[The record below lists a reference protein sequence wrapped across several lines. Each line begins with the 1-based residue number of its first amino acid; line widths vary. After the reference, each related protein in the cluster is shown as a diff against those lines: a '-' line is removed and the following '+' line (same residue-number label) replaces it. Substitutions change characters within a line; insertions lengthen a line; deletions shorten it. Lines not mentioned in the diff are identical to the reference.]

1 MRNLVLALALMF
13 GASVAFGA
21 DLNVA
26 VQTSATMPVLP
37 GAVVTYQVVGELSSN
52 TDNEGLALVGFTLS
66 FDGGDLSPA
75 DVPTTIPMNNFV
87 VDDFDACTNCA
98 GINNPQGYGG
108 TVIGGDLV
116 QVGGGQNTI
125 MNDGVGGHPD
135 FPTGAVIEQ
144 VAWLGSPQVL
154 VEGSLTAPM
163 TEGTYNLTLTDL
175 FANVIKDGETGTP
188 FWATEAA
195 GVGTVTN
202 LQIVVG
208 DIPVCH
214 FLSSDPADGWV
225 DARQPLNDGMTEPDG
240 WSVIEITFNAEC
252 DASVL
257 SAGDFTITEV
267 CDPGNC
273 DEVGPAVDS
282 FVGAGDSGT
291 LTLVAPIDPKAWTVI
306 TYVDGDAGD
315 VIRLGYLP
323 ADADAS
329 GTSNANDI
337 VEEVDMVN
345 EALSGGSPPLHS
357 SDIDR
362 SGSVTGND
370 IITLID
376 LLNGAGVFDPYFGV
390 TLPDLP

>member
-1 MRNLVLALALMF
+1 MRNLVLTLALIF

-26 VQTSATMPVLP
+26 VQSSDTMPVAP
-37 GAVVTYQVVGELSSN
+37 GATVTYQVVGELTSDA
-52 TDNEGLALVGFTLS
+52 DNEGLALVGFTLS

-75 DVPTTIPMNNFV
+75 DVPTTSPMNNFV
-87 VDDFDACTNCA
+87 VDDFDACVNCA

-108 TVIGGDLV
+108 TVIAGDLV

-125 MNDGVGGHPD
+125 MNDGLGGHPD
-135 FPTGAVIEQ
+135 FPVGTVIQQ
-144 VAWLGSPQVL
+144 VAWLGAAEVL
-154 VEGSLTAPM
+154 VEGTLTAPM
-163 TEGTYNLTLTDL
+163 TAGTYNLTLTDL

-214 FLSSDPADGWV
+214 FASSDPSDGWI
-225 DARQPLNDGMTEPDG
+225 DARQPLDNSQTVPDG
-240 WSVIEITFNAEC
+240 WATIDITFNAEC
-252 DASVL
+252 DASTL
-257 SAGDFTITEV
+257 GAGDFMITEV
-267 CDPGNC
+267 CNVGNC

-282 FVGAGDSGT
+282 FVGAGNTGT

-323 ADADAS
+323 ADADGS
-329 GTSNANDI
+329 RTSNANDI
-337 VEEVDMVN
+337 TVEVDGV
-345 EALSGGSPPLHS
+345 ALGTPLHQY
-357 SDIDR
+357 DMDR
-362 SGSVTGND
+362 SGTINAND
-370 IITLID
+370 ITVVID
-376 LLNGAGVFDPYFGV
+376 LLNGATPWESYQGVS
-390 TLPDLP
+390 LPAMP

>member
-21 DLNVA
+21 DLNVT
-26 VQTSATMPVLP
+26 VQTSATMPVSP
-37 GAVVTYQVVGELSSN
+37 GAVVTYQVVGELSSSA
-52 TDNEGLALVGFTLS
+52 DNEGLALVGFTLS

-75 DVPTTIPMNNFV
+75 DVPTTTPMNNFV
-87 VDDFDACTNCA
+87 VDDFDSCVNCA

-108 TVIGGDLV
+108 TVIAGDLV

-125 MNDGVGGHPD
+125 MNDGAGSHPD
-135 FPTGAVIEQ
+135 FPTGTVITQ
-144 VAWLGSPQVL
+144 VAWPASPVVL

-163 TEGTYNLTLTDL
+163 TAGTYYLTLTDL

-214 FLSSDPADGWV
+214 FVSSDPSDGWI
-225 DARQPLNDGMTEPDG
+225 DARQPLNSSQTAPAG
-240 WSVIEITFNAEC
+240 WTTIDIIFNAEC
-252 DASVL
+252 DASTL
-257 SAGDFTITEV
+257 DAGDFTVAEV
-267 CDPGNC
+267 CEVGNC
-273 DEVGPAVDS
+273 DGVGPAVDS
-282 FVGAGDSGT
+282 FVGTGNTGT
-291 LTLVAPIDPKAWTVI
+291 LTLAAPIDQKAWTTI

-323 ADADAS
+323 ADVDNS
-329 GTSNANDI
+329 RISNANDI
-337 VEEVDMVN
+337 VEIVDLVN
-345 EALSGGSPPLHS
+345 DFMGGGSPPIYLT
-357 SDIDR
+357 DIDR
-362 SGSVTGND
+362 SGLVTANE
-370 IITLID
+370 IIVVVD
-376 LLNGAGVFDPYFGV
+376 LLNGAVPWEGYYGVA
-390 TLPDLP
+390 LPEMP